1 MTNEEYV
8 IFKSDLVQ
16 RLETLGYTVTSSD
29 EYLLKYLTMKVEND
43 ILGNINATSVPV
55 ELYEKFMDAVCGE
68 LLDTVRSICTLT
80 DANLEGVVKQIT
92 MGDTSVTY
100 DDKLSAEA
108 LYEGLVNSLKTIPNE
123 VLSRYRKLKW

>member
-1 MTNEEYV
+1 MC
-8 IFKSDLVQ
+8 
-16 RLETLGYTVTSSD
+16 
-29 EYLLKYLTMKVEND
+29 
-43 ILGNINATSVPV
+43 V

-100 DDKLSAEA
+100 DEKLNREA
-108 LYEGLVNSLKTIPNE
+108 LYDGLVNSLKTIPNE